1 MQHIPC
7 TRQSLVPLSSPK
19 SLNFFVVEGLNAA
32 HVSSIVTQVSKCG
45 GQLVP
50 LKVSDARVV
59 MNLKLYLGSGDGQVV
74 SVLAINS
81 YDPSLNPNEVYKL
94 S

>member
-59 MNLKLYLGSGDGQVV
+59 MNLKLYFGQW
-74 SVLAINS
+74 
-81 YDPSLNPNEVYKL
+81 
-94 S
+94 